1 VGGVRPE
8 PELGDARTDDQR
20 AGETDGALAGGGAGT
35 ETGREDHTTAERI
48 TATDDLADD
57 VDSAGTGE
65 SDDDAQ
71 AASAD
76 APRIHGQPGEA
87 EDATGAGS
95 PPRRTVQILD
105 LPLHRVRRPAD
116 LLHLIASAAG
126 IAVILILSVY
136 AYSTT
141 TGVTRDVQSALA
153 QVVRSVVL
161 VPVTVIEGLLI
172 LVLPVVV
179 IVSQVIRRNLRG
191 AGEAVIASAVAYLLA
206 TVAVLAVNEFA
217 TGTEVARSLVQ
228 WRSGEWVSTI
238 TPTVAALAGLLTA
251 VGTRGRRRVVAISWN
266 LLWVALGIS
275 IITGDQ
281 TLVGVLVTVLLGR
294 IAGMGMRY
302 ASGVRSDRAYGTTLV
317 QAIRRA
323 GVDPLS
329 IVRVGDATQDAFL
342 QPQTASVP
350 LDRHE
355 PASRSLPAR
364 AGTSPGYGGS
374 DDGGAAIVDGDGGR
388 DGARA
393 SVGDEVP
400 GRNGEPGP
408 GQNADDA
415 TGDPRVVRK
424 PRPDGE
430 VRPPAHPTSATVAA
444 ERPGQNRV
452 YAVIGTDGDRWDT
465 VVLDAD
471 RQVIGVLASIWSV
484 IRLRGLERRAAV
496 SLRQAAER
504 AALMYYAATAAG
516 VNSPR
521 LHGIAEA
528 DDSVLL
534 VGEHIRGARSVLDL
548 SASAVTDEVMV
559 RAWEQ
564 LDTAHAAGLAHRNL
578 SAETVLVATGGPEAG
593 QVWLNGWEQG
603 EIAASPLAQR
613 VDRAQLLTAFA
624 LHTGVEQAMAA
635 ARRVLTPQQLAEVAP
650 LLQTVAFPP
659 STRGAARANKD
670 LIAALRSALLEYI
683 PAGSGVEPIRL
694 TRISVRTVVTLTIAV
709 VAVWVLV
716 TTLNFDQ
723 VQQVVLQANPAWMLI
738 AFAAG
743 LVSYIGAAVSLAAF
757 SPEKLGLWRTLLVQV
772 AASVLTLVAPAGL
785 GPAALS
791 VRYMQR
797 RGIRTSLSLATVGLW
812 QLAQF
817 VATVLLVVTL
827 ALFLGTAGPL
837 RQLPSLVIVITIA
850 VVAAV
855 AGLVLLVP
863 PIRSWLAR
871 RLLPSWRQVW
881 PRVVWVVGQPQRLA
895 VGLTGALLVTV
906 GYLAAF
912 AATLHALGQSVPLTT
927 LSIVYLTGNTVGSAV
942 PTPGGIGTVE
952 LALSAGLRTAGL
964 ATAAAASVA
973 VLFRVLTFWLRVP
986 LGWAALRYLQRKE
999 AL

>member
-1 VGGVRPE
+1 MSSPRRPE
-8 PELGDARTDDQR
+8 PADYRE
-20 AGETDGALAGGGAGT
+20 
-35 ETGREDHTTAERI
+35 GR
-48 TATDDLADD
+48 TATDTRQ
-57 VDSAGTGE
+57 TGGARP
-65 SDDDAQ
+65 DA
-71 AASAD
+71 
-76 APRIHGQPGEA
+76 EA
-87 EDATGAGS
+87 EPPAPPDEAAGDRVTGDRVTGDGAAEQGAAEQGPQPPGPDGAGHLEATTDE
-95 PPRRTVQILD
+95 PHRTVQILD
-105 LPLHRVRRPAD
+105 LPTHRVRRPAD
-116 LLHLIASAAG
+116 LLHLIASAVG

-179 IVSQVIRRNLRG
+179 IISQVIRRNLRG
-191 AGEAVIASAVAYLLA
+191 TGEAVIASAAAYLLA
-206 TVAVLAVNEFA
+206 TLAVLAVNELA
-217 TGTEVARSLVQ
+217 MGTEVARSLMQ
-228 WRSGEWVSTI
+228 WRGGEWVSTI

-251 VGTRGRRRVVAISWN
+251 VGNRGRRRVVAISWN

-275 IITGDQ
+275 IITGDH
-281 TLVGVLVTVLLGR
+281 TLVGVLVSVLLGR
-294 IAGMGMRY
+294 IAGMAMRY
-302 ASGVRSDRAYGTTLV
+302 LSGVRSERAHGAGLV
-317 QAIRRA
+317 HAIRRA
-323 GVDPLS
+323 GVDPLTV
-329 IVRVGDATQDAFL
+329 VRVGDATEDAFL
-342 QPQTASVP
+342 QSQSTTVP
-350 LDRHE
+350 IDATHRGEHRLVAD
-355 PASRSLPAR
+355 APAR
-364 AGTSPGYGGS
+364 ALAPDRSQRTAPDAPGGK
-374 DDGGAAIVDGDGGR
+374 AHR
-388 DGARA
+388 KKART
-393 SVGDEVP
+393 
-400 GRNGEPGP
+400 RRF
-408 GQNADDA
+408 ADHLD
-415 TGDPRVVRK
+415 
-424 PRPDGE
+424 
-430 VRPPAHPTSATVAA
+430 PPAHATSATVAA

-452 YAVIGTDGDRWDT
+452 YAVIGVDGTRWDT

-471 RQVIGVLASIWSV
+471 RQVIGVLAAIWSV
-484 IRLRGLERRAAV
+484 LRLRGLERRAAV

-534 VGEHIRGARSVLDL
+534 VGEHIRGARSVADL
-548 SASAVTDEVMV
+548 TRKAVTEEVMV

-564 LDTAHAAGLAHRNL
+564 LAIAHAAGLAHRNL
-578 SAETVLVATGGPEAG
+578 SAETVLVATAGPQAG

-603 EIAASPLAQR
+603 EIAAPALAQR

-624 LHTGVEQAMAA
+624 FHTGVDRAMAA
-635 ARRVLTPQQLAEVAP
+635 ARHVLTAEQLAEVAP
-650 LLQTVAFPP
+650 VLQTVAFPP
-659 STRGAARANKD
+659 STRAAARANKD
-670 LIAALRSALLEYI
+670 VLAALRSALLAYI

-694 TRISVRTVVTLTIAV
+694 TRFSMRTVVTLTIAV
-709 VAVWVLV
+709 VALWVLL

-723 VQQVVLQANPAWMLI
+723 VRQVVAQANPAWMLI

-743 LVSYIGAAVSLAAF
+743 LISYVGAAVSLVAF
-757 SPEKLGLWRTLLVQV
+757 SPDRLGLWRTLLVQV

-791 VRYMQR
+791 VRYLQR
-797 RGIRTSLSLATVGLW
+797 RGTRTSLSLATVGLW

-817 VATVLLVVTL
+817 VATVLLVVSL

-837 RQLPSLVIVITIA
+837 RQLPSLVVIVTVA
-850 VVAAV
+850 AVAAV
-855 AGLVLLVP
+855 AGAVLLVP
-863 PIRSWLAR
+863 PVRTWLAR

-881 PRVVWVVGQPQRLA
+881 PQVVWVVGQPQRLVA
-895 VGLTGALLVTV
+895 GLSGALLVTV
-906 GYLAAF
+906 GFLAAF
-912 AATLHALGQSVPLTT
+912 AATLHALGQSVPLTM

-964 ATAAAASVA
+964 GTAAAASSA
-973 VLFRVLTFWLRVP
+973 VLFRLLTFWLRVP